1 MILPT
6 HAQSLKWI
14 AQWRSAAVALER
26 IRVEEIRT
34 TDLSRVATD
43 LEDACLASAAAS
55 AASRSS
61 GLVEQQAALQGR
73 SQR

>member
-6 HAQSLKWI
+6 AAQRLTWI

-26 IRVEEIRT
+26 IRVDELREV
-34 TDLSRVATD
+34 DLARVATD

-55 AASRSS
+55 EASRHS
-61 GLVEQQAALQGR
+61 GLVEQQAALHRRGVG
-73 SQR
+73 